1 MLMPSGVAY
10 SAGSTSLCDTI
21 PGGSIVCGIIDSLG
35 LAVKWTGYAL
45 LLNVIAGTINT
56 YAGIAFNFMLQYTV
70 ADFSKTLDTYGFV
83 SHMQTA
89 WTFFRD
95 LANIGIIGIFTFI
108 AISIILGLQQFGQK
122 KLVARVIVIA
132 LLINFSFLFSKL
144 MIDISGVVAQQ
155 FYTASIKTLGTSDGT
170 SQLGIADIFLQR
182 AGIPSTYGG
191 GNGVLADLQR
201 IGLSPKLL
209 VYYIITT
216 ALYIG
221 FGLIFLYGIV
231 VLTARAV
238 FLFAFTVL
246 SPLAFATYL
255 LPSLSD
261 GPYGWKAWW
270 EGMLRAALLGPLL
283 IMLLWASLVILGTTS
298 GGQTL
303 GAFLTNPSGGAISAL
318 FGLVL
323 TIGFLI
329 FSLRLAGS
337 FAKSVA
343 GFSHVIGFAM
353 GGLAYGTGV
362 IGRKTLGFAG
372 QRRADQLDAQIAD
385 EKSRLAFERSQG
397 RNPSLRPLQRLT
409 RDKTRAES
417 AAKTVYNP
425 LKTQLGKDAFSALG
439 GSDLMKKNLGG
450 GLSFSDY
457 MKKQVDEAKK
467 VATSTVVD
475 EKTAKSYVEQGR
487 EDAHKALIGE
497 RDRSKEVQEK
507 TSMAADQAVESRG
520 FKQQQQRA
528 DEEVRKAEKQMQEKL
543 SEISERL
550 GSAMRAGDSASVSR
564 IRSEQSATM
573 HAEDQN
579 IKQAKA
585 RAAEIAGE
593 ITRIRSKETHAVT
606 LADGTTAHTSGEE
619 AADRLKKAGDAIS
632 EAAKKLEAT
641 SKAGVSQIMADQT
654 RGLAARTFGYDDYV
668 AKKARK
674 SVDVE
679 KHLERLKKIKEAQ
692 EKREIDDVVK
702 PPEKK
707 DSH

>member
-1 MLMPSGVAY
+1 MTLLRNTRYLYAILLACVLMTSMLMPSGVAY
-10 SAGSTSLCDTI
+10 AAGSTSLCDTI

-261 GPYGWKAWW
+261 GPYDGDN
-270 EGMLRAALLGPLL
+270 MAA
-283 IMLLWASLVILGTTS
+283 STSRILNAARPPFCKNSCKLS
-298 GGQTL
+298 G
-303 GAFLTNPSGGAISAL
+303 
-318 FGLVL
+318 VL
-323 TIGFLI
+323 TKKF
-329 FSLRLAGS
+329 
-337 FAKSVA
+337 
-343 GFSHVIGFAM
+343 
-353 GGLAYGTGV
+353 
-362 IGRKTLGFAG
+362 GRK
-372 QRRADQLDAQIAD
+372 
-385 EKSRLAFERSQG
+385 
-397 RNPSLRPLQRLT
+397 
-409 RDKTRAES
+409 
-417 AAKTVYNP
+417 
-425 LKTQLGKDAFSALG
+425 
-439 GSDLMKKNLGG
+439 
-450 GLSFSDY
+450 
-457 MKKQVDEAKK
+457 
-467 VATSTVVD
+467 
-475 EKTAKSYVEQGR
+475 
-487 EDAHKALIGE
+487 
-497 RDRSKEVQEK
+497 
-507 TSMAADQAVESRG
+507 
-520 FKQQQQRA
+520 
-528 DEEVRKAEKQMQEKL
+528 
-543 SEISERL
+543 
-550 GSAMRAGDSASVSR
+550 
-564 IRSEQSATM
+564 
-573 HAEDQN
+573 
-579 IKQAKA
+579 
-585 RAAEIAGE
+585 
-593 ITRIRSKETHAVT
+593 
-606 LADGTTAHTSGEE
+606 
-619 AADRLKKAGDAIS
+619 
-632 EAAKKLEAT
+632 
-641 SKAGVSQIMADQT
+641 
-654 RGLAARTFGYDDYV
+654 
-668 AKKARK
+668 
-674 SVDVE
+674 
-679 KHLERLKKIKEAQ
+679 
-692 EKREIDDVVK
+692 
-702 PPEKK
+702 
-707 DSH
+707 